1 MRVEVDISGTGQW
14 VTCRSFDVPAGKEVK
29 HNFSEAFAAYWV
41 RVVASRDCT
50 ATAQLLYE

>member
-1 MRVEVDISGTGQW
+1 MRVEADISGTGQW
-14 VTCRSFDVPAGKEVK
+14 ASYRSFDVPAGKEVK